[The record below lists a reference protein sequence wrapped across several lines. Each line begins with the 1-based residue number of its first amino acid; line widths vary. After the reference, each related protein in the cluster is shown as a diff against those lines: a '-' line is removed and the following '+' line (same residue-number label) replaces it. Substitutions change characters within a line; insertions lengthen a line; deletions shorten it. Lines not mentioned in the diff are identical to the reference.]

1 MEIILALLIGLGG
14 GWLLH
19 DQSPLDCK
27 DDALI
32 VASCPT
38 LTPLEDSTFGGHI
51 LKLQEVGGLYN
62 ECRKACVTPHD

>member
-1 MEIILALLIGLGG
+1 MEIILALALAFGG
-14 GWLLH
+14 GWYLH
-19 DQSPLDCK
+19 KPSQLDCK

-38 LTPLEDSTFGGHI
+38 LTPLTDPSFGAHV

-62 ECRKACVTPHD
+62 ECRKACVNP